1 MGFGAEMIRLR
12 PMAGAAAA
20 LCSAIAIAGCAG
32 ESAPKSDA
40 AGSSPLTYVDA
51 GAIDIAGTWEG
62 EASILTV
69 DSGAMRSFGR
79 YEITAPIDG
88 VFTVRETLNLEKPSE
103 LEQGPLSRRTGSR
116 TCSG

>member
-1 MGFGAEMIRLR
+1 MGLGAEMIRLSV
-12 PMAGAAAA
+12 MAGAKAVV
-20 LCSAIAIAGCAG
+20 CSAILIAGCSREG
-32 ESAPKSDA
+32 APASDA

-51 GAIDIAGTWEG
+51 STIDIAGTWEG

-88 VFTVRETLNLEKPSE
+88 VFTVRETLNL
-103 LEQGPLSRRTGSR
+103 
-116 TCSG
+116 